1 MMTAARS
8 GVTPQ
13 ELADEIYHAWGAIR
27 DAARAAGDLPVLP
40 AAQVAILRRL
50 VEQGATRPAT
60 LASDLGVARPTIS
73 NALRMLESER
83 LVERLASKTDG
94 RSVVVVATPLANRV
108 LETFGRDRVR
118 LVVEAF
124 EVLSPPEQD
133 ALAAAIEPLRKLTAL
148 VRTSVVE

>member
-1 MMTAARS
+1 MTAARS
-8 GVTPQ
+8 GATPR

-40 AAQVAILRRL
+40 AGQVAILRRL

-94 RSVVVVATPLANRV
+94 RSVVVVATPLAGKV
-108 LETFGRDRVR
+108 LEAFGRDRVR
-118 LVVEAF
+118 LVVEAYNL
-124 EVLSPPEQD
+124 LSARERD
-133 ALAAAIEPLRKLTAL
+133 ALAAAVEPLRKLTAL
-148 VRTSVVE
+148 VRGSIVE